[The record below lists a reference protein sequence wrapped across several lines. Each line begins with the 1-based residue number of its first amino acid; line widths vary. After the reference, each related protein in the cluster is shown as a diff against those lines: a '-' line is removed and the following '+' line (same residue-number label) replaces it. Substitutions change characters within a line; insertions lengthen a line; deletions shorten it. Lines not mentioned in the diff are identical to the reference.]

1 MIGGENSENEIES
14 ETDGEQEEPEEVYHC
29 QDAEFSDFEKEKAEH
44 CFGVNQTWALYAN
57 QDCMP
62 RFYARVTKL
71 LSPGFKLEIT
81 WLEPCPNKKAE
92 QDWVDGDLPI
102 SCGRFELGDTEEV
115 VDAQIFSHQV
125 DCRRGKCQGTYVVYP
140 KKGETWALFRDWDM
154 KWGCEPERH
163 RPPYK
168 FVLVAII
175 SDFREGVGVKVAC
188 LRKVKGFISIFH
200 QLGDSKVNSS
210 FCIPSDEM
218 YRFSHQIPSCRMTG
232 LERHGVPVGSFDLD
246 PASLPRCIFEVDGQE
261 EEKVLGYKP
270 EPARASGD
278 LFRPS
283 KSESETEKRRI
294 VCGLAA
300 VVPFINGSNSSFQM
314 RQNIGSRKKRCSTTF
329 RDEIEP
335 SRAPPR
341 DMSKRSAKVTAG
353 TGVDIE
359 IAEKLMTASE
369 GENQAQT
376 NSSSSDSVK
385 PKHLL
390 ATIESSAGHIA
401 FAGMGVDIK
410 ISEKLMAASK
420 DVNQAQTNSSSSDSS
435 KPNHLHATIESSA
448 GHTASEISPK
458 RKVIHEEEINS
469 KKQRSDDEV
478 HLGHDNRVS
487 NEMWGL
493 KEELRFKEAELAM
506 LGERIKDY
514 KTELERTLLSLQG
527 RQVELAEKER
537 CLHSVEELITETNL
551 KLEDRENQ
559 YKAVR
564 RSVAQISVELRSNE
578 KHLESLERSIRDS
591 MAKEKALYY
600 VNDEMKECCQ
610 ILTFKERE
618 LKDIRKTIEAKNKV
632 LDVKWKLLKE
642 IKSKIAL
649 TTEELKSK
657 EEHLKHVED
666 STVKLE
672 RKLKQYQAFGTDQLL
687 DAGNARD
694 LQLLLGEH
702 IRKNDI
708 LQSKISSVIQNSIE
722 PAKLVLEAMNG
733 FHRPASQNRDMDYD
747 LSVTRRSCITLL
759 EHLLEIRPWIT
770 DDVRGEAMKLA
781 KEWKARM
788 MMKPATSL
796 EILGLLQLISAF
808 GLASDFGV
816 GEVRQLVSSGHPQQG
831 NGSETWRSLG
841 IMDDL
846 AVAAGAFIVE

>member
-1 MIGGENSENEIES
+1 
-14 ETDGEQEEPEEVYHC
+14 
-29 QDAEFSDFEKEKAEH
+29 
-44 CFGVNQTWALYAN
+44 
-57 QDCMP
+57 
-62 RFYARVTKL
+62 
-71 LSPGFKLEIT
+71 
-81 WLEPCPNKKAE
+81 
-92 QDWVDGDLPI
+92 
-102 SCGRFELGDTEEV
+102 
-115 VDAQIFSHQV
+115 
-125 DCRRGKCQGTYVVYP
+125 
-140 KKGETWALFRDWDM
+140 
-154 KWGCEPERH
+154 
-163 RPPYK
+163 
-168 FVLVAII
+168 
-175 SDFREGVGVKVAC
+175 
-188 LRKVKGFISIFH
+188 
-200 QLGDSKVNSS
+200 
-210 FCIPSDEM
+210 
-218 YRFSHQIPSCRMTG
+218 
-232 LERHGVPVGSFDLD
+232 
-246 PASLPRCIFEVDGQE
+246 
-261 EEKVLGYKP
+261 
-270 EPARASGD
+270 
-278 LFRPS
+278 
-283 KSESETEKRRI
+283 
-294 VCGLAA
+294 
-300 VVPFINGSNSSFQM
+300 M

-341 DMSKRSAKVTAG
+341 DMSKRSAKVAAG

-385 PKHLL
+385 PKHLF

-420 DVNQAQTNSSSSDSS
+420 DVNQAQTSSSSSDS
-435 KPNHLHATIESSA
+435 
-448 GHTASEISPK
+448 
-458 RKVIHEEEINS
+458 
-469 KKQRSDDEV
+469 
-478 HLGHDNRVS
+478 DNRVS
-487 NEMWGL
+487 NQMWGL

-514 KTELERTLLSLQG
+514 KTELERTQLSLQG

-672 RKLKQYQAFGTDQLL
+672 RKLKQYQAFGTDLLL

-722 PAKLVLEAMNG
+722 PAKLVLQAMNG
-733 FHRPASQNRDMDYD
+733 FHPPASQNRDVDYD

-816 GEVRQLVSSGHPQQG
+816 GEVRQLVSSGRPQQG